1 MTTTQERRP
10 SWQRKGTDVTGL
22 SFPDAIAKAGI
33 DYVVKDTPAYARIP
47 ITAEVSDNID
57 YPVDYVSMP
66 IPGRKHTYRAD
77 TLEPLGEVG
86 NRYHL
91 IQTTAARDFVE
102 NVIGGGWQPEFA
114 GPLQGGRAIFIV
126 GKLPFE
132 TSPEISPY
140 LAIVNSFDGSTGLR
154 LANTP
159 IRPMCTN
166 AVRRTFKQA
175 RAAISLRHTANL
187 TGRIEQVREALKLSE
202 VYYRKLDDEIAA
214 MMRTEIDESRMKQA
228 LNLLHSFKAT
238 GNSDADAK
246 AYERNQVRRAEFT
259 SHWNNTPTIPN
270 QWRHTAWGL
279 VNAVSEQEQWFG
291 RNSNTD
297 KFSENLLGAHIGL
310 IPVVSKAERITK
322 LALDWVAA

>member
-1 MTTTQERRP
+1 MTTIQERRP

-33 DYVVKDTPAYARIP
+33 DYLVKDTPAYARIP
-47 ITAEVSDNID
+47 ITAKVGNVE
-57 YPVDYVSMP
+57 YPTDHVSMP

-86 NRYHL
+86 LRYHL
-91 IQTTAARDFVE
+91 IQTTEARDFVE
-102 NVIGGGWQPEFA
+102 NVIGGGWEPEFA
-114 GPLQGGRAIFIV
+114 GPLQNGKAIFIV

-132 TSPEISPY
+132 TSPEIAPY

-175 RAAISLRHTANL
+175 RAAVSFRHTANL
-187 TGRIEQVREALKLSE
+187 TGRIEAVREALHLSE

-214 MMRTEIDESRMKQA
+214 MMRTELDEQRVKQA
-228 LNLLHSFKAT
+228 LDLLHSFKPT
-238 GNSDADAK
+238 GDSDADVK

-259 SHWNNTPTIPN
+259 SHWNNTLTIPD
-270 QWRHTAWGL
+270 QWRHSVWGL
-279 VNAVSEQEQWFG
+279 VNAVSEQEQWLG
-291 RNSNTD
+291 RNSDSD
-297 KFSENLLGAHIGL
+297 KFADNLLGAHIGL
-310 IPVVSKAERITK
+310 VPAVSKAERITK
-322 LALDWVAA
+322 LALEWVAA